1 MSNEELIKE
10 LREAL
15 GPSLKSVVL
24 YGSAAAGDF
33 VEGVSGRDV
42 LIVAERL
49 GAAELA
55 ALAGPLAH
63 WEAAGN
69 PMPQL
74 FTPTELAG
82 SADVFPI
89 ELMDM
94 LQSRKVLFGDD
105 PLTQVYIDMRHYRI
119 QLERELKTRLLVL
132 RRKYLGCGGKT
143 DAVAGLMAASVSTFL
158 VLLRGA
164 LRLYN
169 ESPPAD
175 KTKALE
181 ELNKHIPF
189 DRQPF
194 LTVLD
199 LKKRKQKPTAGQIET
214 LFSEYLTAIETV
226 VAAVDKEL
234 RPTST

>member
-1 MSNEELIKE
+1 
-10 LREAL
+10 
-15 GPSLKSVVL
+15 VL

-49 GAAELA
+49 GASELA
-55 ALAGPLAH
+55 SLTAPLAH

-69 PMPQL
+69 PTPQL
-74 FTPTELAG
+74 FTPQELAG

-89 ELMDM
+89 ELADM
-94 LQSRKVLFGDD
+94 QQSRRVLLGLD
-105 PLTQVYIDMRHYRI
+105 PLTEIKIDMRHFRI

-158 VLLRGA
+158 VLMRAA

-175 KTKALE
+175 KAKALE
-181 ELNKHIPF
+181 ELNKHIQF

-194 LTVLD
+194 LAVLE
-199 LKKRKQKPTAGQIET
+199 LKKRKQMPTAGQVET
-214 LFSEYLTAIETV
+214 LFNEYLISIGTV
-226 VAAVDKEL
+226 VAAIDKEL
-234 RPTST
+234 RPNST

>member
-15 GPSLKSVVL
+15 GPNLKSVVL

-49 GAAELA
+49 GASELA
-55 ALAGPLAH
+55 GLTAPLAH

-74 FTPTELAG
+74 FTPEELAG

-89 ELMDM
+89 ELIDM
-94 LQSRKVLFGDD
+94 QQSRRVLFGAD
-105 PLTQVYIDMRHYRI
+105 PLMEIKIDMPHFRI

-132 RRKYLGCGGKT
+132 RRKYLACGGKT
-143 DAVAGLMAASVSTFL
+143 DAVAGLMVASVSTFL
-158 VLLRGA
+158 VLMRAA

-169 ESPPAD
+169 ESPPTD
-175 KTKALE
+175 KAQALE

-194 LTVLD
+194 SAVLE
-199 LKKRKQKPTAGQIET
+199 LKKRKEKLAAGQIES
-214 LFSEYLTAIETV
+214 LFSQYLTSIETV

>member
-15 GPSLKSVVL
+15 GPGLKSVVL

-49 GAAELA
+49 GASELA
-55 ALAGPLAH
+55 ALAAPLAH

-74 FTPTELAG
+74 FTPEELAG

-89 ELMDM
+89 ELADM
-94 LQSRKVLFGDD
+94 QQSRRVLFGAD
-105 PLTQVYIDMRHYRI
+105 PLTEIKIDMPHFRI

-132 RRKYLGCGGKT
+132 RRKLPRLRRQDRRGCRT
-143 DAVAGLMAASVSTFL
+143 DDG
-158 VLLRGA
+158 
-164 LRLYN
+164 LRLHL
-169 ESPPAD
+169 SRPDAGR
-175 KTKALE
+175 TAAL
-181 ELNKHIPF
+181 
-189 DRQPF
+189 Q
-194 LTVLD
+194 
-199 LKKRKQKPTAGQIET
+199 
-214 LFSEYLTAIETV
+214 
-226 VAAVDKEL
+226 
-234 RPTST
+234 